1 MPSFDVVSEIDT
13 HELTNAVDQAVRE
26 LTQRFDFKGTD
37 AAFELEETTVTMTA
51 PSDFQ
56 LKQMLD
62 ILKLRIAKR
71 GIDVAC
77 LEVKDPE
84 VNLARAK
91 QLAILKHG
99 IDAEAGRKVSR
110 LLKDSK
116 IKVQAQIQ
124 GDKVRVIGK
133 KRDDLQEAIAFL
145 RKAALGVPLQFNNFR
160 ASCRTVKAYLS
171 RVRRDLAADGPAP
184 GVRRARYLKRRSTRD
199 SPIARTRSDSRC
211 ESRRGA

>member
-13 HELTNAVDQAVRE
+13 HELTNAVDQAMRE
-26 LTQRFDFKGTD
+26 LGQRFDFKNTD
-37 AAFELEETTVTMTA
+37 ARFELEETTVTMFA
-51 PSDFQ
+51 PADFQ
-56 LKQMLD
+56 LKQMLE

-99 IDAEAGRKVSR
+99 IDADTGRKVSK

-116 IKVQAQIQ
+116 LKVQAQIQ
-124 GDKVRVIGK
+124 GDKVRVVGK

-145 RKAALGVPLQFNNFR
+145 RKAEIGVPLQFNNFR
-160 ASCRTVKAYLS
+160 
-171 RVRRDLAADGPAP
+171 D
-184 GVRRARYLKRRSTRD
+184 
-199 SPIARTRSDSRC
+199 
-211 ESRRGA
+211 

>member
-1 MPSFDVVSEIDT
+1 MPSFDVVSEIDS

-26 LTQRFDFKGTD
+26 LTQRFDFKNSD
-37 AAFELEETTVTMTA
+37 ASYELEETTVVMTA
-51 PSDFQ
+51 PADFQ

-77 LEVKDPE
+77 LDVKDAE

-91 QLAILKHG
+91 QRVVLKHG

-110 LLKDSK
+110 LIKDSK
-116 IKVQAQIQ
+116 LKVQAQVQ
-124 GDKVRVIGK
+124 GDKVRVTGK

-145 RKAALGVPLQFNNFR
+145 RKADVGVPLQFSNFR
-160 ASCRTVKAYLS
+160 
-171 RVRRDLAADGPAP
+171 D
-184 GVRRARYLKRRSTRD
+184 
-199 SPIARTRSDSRC
+199 
-211 ESRRGA
+211 